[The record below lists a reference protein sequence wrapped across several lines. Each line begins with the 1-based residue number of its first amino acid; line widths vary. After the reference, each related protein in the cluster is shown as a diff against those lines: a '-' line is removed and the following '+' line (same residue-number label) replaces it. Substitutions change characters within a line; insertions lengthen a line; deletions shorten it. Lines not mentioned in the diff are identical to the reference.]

1 MPDSPAPQA
10 PRRSPES
17 GPQSGTGPTL
27 DPSRLWEI
35 HGRYYDL
42 EPFLAE
48 HPGGRRFL
56 EQVRGM
62 DCTAVFES
70 THLHDRMPRAMLRR
84 FHVGDNP
91 AYSWSENGFY
101 QTLKRRV
108 QQHFL
113 AEAAAQGLST
123 ADARFAHHGTRAFI
137 TRLAVV
143 WSIWLALSI
152 GAIVG
157 GYWWCALP
165 WGFFAFALGGYGH
178 EAMHAGV
185 FRSTWANRAVAL
197 ITLDLQG
204 LSSFVFTAI
213 HVPLHHVHC
222 NVKDLDP
229 DIEVHFPLVRERPE
243 QRLYWFHRLQP
254 IYAWILYFITL
265 PVLWFNDIV
274 TVCLGIWFG
283 PYGRIRRPYLQE
295 ALLFAVFKVLS
306 FSIFYAAVFAL
317 HPWPQALGVW
327 VLMLGGGGFAV
338 QATFALS
345 HQNALAM
352 NLDGRL
358 SPQKG
363 DWGALQ
369 VETTVDFQ
377 HGHWLPTTFLGGLGY
392 QTEHHLFPTLSYSRL
407 KEIAPIVRQTCA
419 EFGLPYFY
427 EPTALHAL
435 LAHARFLVRMSRPE
449 PTPAPEATG
458 TAGGTGR

>member
-1 MPDSPAPQA
+1 MRPTRPSSRLTSADVTPAPDLGT
-10 PRRSPES
+10 SP
-17 GPQSGTGPTL
+17 PDPT
-27 DPSRLWEI
+27 RLWQI

-42 EPFLAE
+42 EPFLLE

-56 EQVRGM
+56 EVVRGT

-70 THLHDRMPRAMLRR
+70 THLHDRMPKAMLKR
-84 FHVGDNP
+84 FYVADNP
-91 AYSWSENGFY
+91 AYVPDYSWKEDGFY

-108 QQHFL
+108 QEHFL
-113 AEAAAQGLST
+113 AEAVRQGVPK
-123 ADARFAHHGTRAFI
+123 ADARFAHHGTPAFI
-137 TRLAVV
+137 GRLYAI
-143 WSIWLALSI
+143 WAIWLLLSI
-152 GAIVG
+152 GAIG
-157 GYWWCALP
+157 GGLWWCALP

-178 EAMHAGV
+178 EAMHAGIYK
-185 FRSTWANRAVAL
+185 SPWANRLCAL
-197 ITLDLQG
+197 TTLDLQG

-243 QRLYWFHRLQP
+243 QPLYWFHRMQP
-254 IYAWILYFITL
+254 VYAWILYVITL

-274 TVCLGIWFG
+274 TVTLGIWFG
-283 PYGRIRRPYLQE
+283 PYGRLRKPYLQE

-306 FSIFYAAVFAL
+306 FSIFYVLVFAL
-317 HPWPQALGVW
+317 HPWPQALLVW
-327 VLMLGGGGFAV
+327 ALMLGGGGFAV

-352 NLDGRL
+352 NIEGRIC
-358 SPQKG
+358 PQNG

-369 VETTVDFQ
+369 VQTTVDFQ

-407 KEIAPIVRQTCA
+407 KEIAPIVRRTCE

-427 EPTALHAL
+427 EQTAARALWSHA
-435 LAHARFLVRMSRPE
+435 HFLYRMSRPE
-449 PTPAPEATG
+449 PG
-458 TAGGTGR
+458 TVTRPVV